1 MQVHSFCLMHRILNV
16 MLSRD
21 GKDCTRDILCLHGG
35 YSFLWETESGR
46 YKSRIQQHVSKNLR
60 ATNQLWRQEMMG
72 IQWDKSQEV
81 GQNVEV
87 LSWFLRP
94 TGDGE

>member
-1 MQVHSFCLMHRILNV
+1 MEKTVQGTFSAFMEVTVFS
-16 MLSRD
+16 
-21 GKDCTRDILCLHGG
+21 GKQKAVGTKVGF
-35 YSFLWETESGR
+35 SN
-46 YKSRIQQHVSKNLR
+46 VSKNLR